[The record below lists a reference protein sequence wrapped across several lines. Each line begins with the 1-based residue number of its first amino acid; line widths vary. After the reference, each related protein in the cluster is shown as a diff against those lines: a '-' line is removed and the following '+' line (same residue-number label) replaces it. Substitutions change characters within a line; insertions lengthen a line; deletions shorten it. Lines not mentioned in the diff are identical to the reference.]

1 MSTAALL
8 LVDVGGGGLGL
19 ILLVVGRGGLIL
31 LVVVVVIASI
41 EICLLFFRM
50 AKEHSVRIALN
61 NDEAIRAHIHYVP
74 ATREL
79 VVAIYAHWGHLGEI
93 FLQLC
98 FNVFFHECR
107 HAK

>member
-8 LVDVGGGGLGL
+8 LVDVGGGGLG
-19 ILLVVGRGGLIL
+19 RGGLIL
-31 LVVVVVIASI
+31 LVAVVVIALI

-50 AKEHSVRIALN
+50 AKERKEHSVRIALN
-61 NDEAIRAHIHYVP
+61 NEEAIRARIHYVP

-79 VVAIYAHWGHLGEI
+79 VVAIYAHWGHLGEL

>member
-31 LVVVVVIASI
+31 LVVVVVIALI

-61 NDEAIRAHIHYVP
+61 NDEAIRAHIHYVRTCDQG
-74 ATREL
+74 ACCCNLRS
-79 VVAIYAHWGHLGEI
+79 LGA
-93 FLQLC
+93 FGGNLSSALLQR
-98 FNVFFHECR
+98 FFS
-107 HAK
+107 

>member
-8 LVDVGGGGLGL
+8 LVDVGGGGL
-19 ILLVVGRGGLIL
+19 GLIL

-61 NDEAIRAHIHYVP
+61 NDEAIRTHIHYVP

-79 VVAIYAHWGHLGEI
+79 VVATYAHWGHFGEI

>member
-8 LVDVGGGGLGL
+8 LVDVGDGGL
-19 ILLVVGRGGLIL
+19 GRGGLIL

-41 EICLLFFRM
+41 EICTLFFRM

-61 NDEAIRAHIHYVP
+61 NEEAIRARIHYVP
-74 ATREL
+74 ATGEL

-98 FNVFFHECR
+98 FNVFSHEFR

>member
-8 LVDVGGGGLGL
+8 LVDVGGGGL
-19 ILLVVGRGGLIL
+19 GLIL

-79 VVAIYAHWGHLGEI
+79 VVAIYAHWGHFGEI

-98 FNVFFHECR
+98 FNVFSHEFR

>member
-8 LVDVGGGGLGL
+8 LVDVVDVGGGGL
-19 ILLVVGRGGLIL
+19 GRGGLIL
-31 LVVVVVIASI
+31 LVAVVVIASV

-50 AKEHSVRIALN
+50 AKEHLVRIALN

-98 FNVFFHECR
+98 FNFFFHEFR

>member
-8 LVDVGGGGLGL
+8 LVDGGGGGL
-19 ILLVVGRGGLIL
+19 GLIL

-61 NDEAIRAHIHYVP
+61 NEEAIRAHDVP
-74 ATREL
+74 VIRVL
-79 VVAIYAHWGHLGEI
+79 VVAIYAHWGHLGEL

>member
-19 ILLVVGRGGLIL
+19 ILLVV
-31 LVVVVVIASI
+31 VVVIASI
-41 EICLLFFRM
+41 EIKIEMCLLFFRM

-79 VVAIYAHWGHLGEI
+79 VVATYAHWGHLGEI

-98 FNVFFHECR
+98 FNVFSHEFR

>member
-8 LVDVGGGGLGL
+8 LVDVSGGGLG
-19 ILLVVGRGGLIL
+19 RGGLVL

-50 AKEHSVRIALN
+50 AKERKEHSVRIALN
-61 NDEAIRAHIHYVP
+61 NEEAIRTHTYDVP
-74 ATREL
+74 VIREL
-79 VVAIYAHWGHLGEI
+79 VVAIYAHWGHLGEL